1 LNKKLLKKYANTFYI
16 KKKHFLIYLCWFV
29 FFMAYLS
36 LFNILFISYFL
47 LFISLCNLNN
57 LTLNNNCISCYSCFS
72 FLLKFVNFK
81 VYYLTMWSLF
91 YISCFLPLAF
101 FPLCDCFLL
110 TIIFLVP
117 SEVHQLLSRMIK
129 NQIRGKKTR
138 YKKITKNK
146 KQETNAHCGI
156 GFKYKSNINRDNYSK
171 DWLPRLNA
179 NLRDSSL
186 LSLAAFIR
194 THCTYLHMLF
204 ANDAYARRIADL
216 PTKRQETDGQID
228 GKKERM
234 TRLASDSYK
243 SYNAALRTSW

>member
-1 LNKKLLKKYANTFYI
+1 V
-16 KKKHFLIYLCWFV
+16 V
-29 FFMAYLS
+29 F
-36 LFNILFISYFL
+36 ILYFL
-47 LFISLCNLNN
+47 LF
-57 LTLNNNCISCYSCFS
+57 T
-72 FLLKFVNFK
+72 
-81 VYYLTMWSLF
+81 
-91 YISCFLPLAF
+91 SCFLPSLRLF
-101 FPLCDCFLL
+101 FIDNHISCSFRS
-110 TIIFLVP
+110 P
-117 SEVHQLLSRMIK
+117 STFISNDKKTK

-146 KQETNAHCGI
+146 KQETNVHCGI
-156 GFKYKSNINRDNYSK
+156 GFKYKSNINKDNYSK